1 MATDSRANNG
11 DSKSDVESRQG
22 IPFLGRL
29 DPTAAYAH
37 QHNHTVRRLVYF
49 VLGCSSLT
57 VAEKG
62 IALLVMLARRLS
74 CLSAYPT
81 TDMDTHRHCSIPGY
95 KYQPRFSSSTSSHR
109 LPPKFPS
116 PFFALVSFPLFRL
129 LLQPP
134 VDSGILFFI
143 IFTFNTY

>member
-62 IALLVMLARRLS
+62 IALLVMLVRRLS
-74 CLSAYPT
+74 CCPPIRRQTWTLTAIVRYLATNISLGFRRQRLLIVFPPSFQALSLLSFLSPSFVFCFNPPSTRAY
-81 TDMDTHRHCSIPGY
+81 
-95 KYQPRFSSSTSSHR
+95 FSS
-109 LPPKFPS
+109 
-116 PFFALVSFPLFRL
+116 
-129 LLQPP
+129 
-134 VDSGILFFI
+134 
-143 IFTFNTY
+143 